1 MGRPV
6 VSASF
11 ANRSLVRSLTLIV
24 VLIRWSLPLS
34 RFAGLL
40 PYGSAR
46 RCSSNSLGNR
56 SG

>member
-6 VSASF
+6 AYASF

-34 RFAGLL
+34 RFADLL
-40 PYGSAR
+40 PYRSAR
-46 RCSSNSLGNR
+46 R
-56 SG
+56 